1 MQQQPLAGFLL
12 VLTAVCMW
20 GALPIALQQVVAVM
34 DAQTIVWYRFIT
46 SAIGL
51 FILLGLR
58 KTLPKPTALRQRYL
72 ILIMLGILGLSA
84 NFFLFNLALNYIPP
98 TSSQVLSPLSSFI
111 MLFFGVFVFKEQIGL
126 HQKIGLVILILGLI
140 LFFNQRFGDFLQLN
154 DYFKGIVIALCASFC
169 WVAYGM
175 AQKLMLS
182 RFSSQQI
189 LLMIYIG
196 CTIIFTPIANIQ
208 QVSAL
213 NSFQLGC
220 LIFCC
225 LNTIIAYGT
234 YGEALNR
241 WDISK
246 VSAIMTQIPIF
257 TIIFTEI
264 LSAVYPQLFV
274 DQKLNWISYLG
285 AITVVSGSL
294 LSVLGHK
301 LPSIFH
307 RKNHQVSL

>member
-1 MQQQPLAGFLL
+1 MKQQPLAGFLL
-12 VLTAVCMW
+12 ALTAVCMW
-20 GALPIALQQVVAVM
+20 GLLPIALQQVVAVM

-51 FILLGLR
+51 FILLGLTQ
-58 KTLPKPTALRQRYL
+58 KLPKPTALRQRYL
-72 ILIMLGILGLSA
+72 ILIILGIVGLSA
-84 NFFLFNLALNYIPP
+84 NFFLFNLALKYIPP

-111 MLFFGVFVFKEQIGL
+111 MLFAGVFVFKEHIGL
-126 HQKIGLVILILGLI
+126 HQKIGLVILLIGLG
-140 LFFNQRFGDFLQLN
+140 LFFNQRFNDFLQLN
-154 DYFKGIVIALCASFC
+154 DYFKGIIIALCASSC

-175 AQKLMLS
+175 AQKLMLN

-189 LLMIYIG
+189 LLMIYLG
-196 CTIIFTPIANIQ
+196 CTLIFTPLANIQ
-208 QVSAL
+208 QVTEL
-213 NSFQLGC
+213 NTFQLSC

-241 WDISK
+241 WEVSK

-264 LSAVYPQLFV
+264 LTSFYPQLFV
-274 DQKLNWISYLG
+274 DQPLNWISYLG
-285 AITVVSGSL
+285 AIVVVSGAL
-294 LSVLGHK
+294 LSVVGYK
-301 LPSIFH
+301 LPGIFAGKI
-307 RKNHQVSL
+307 R

>member
-1 MQQQPLAGFLL
+1 MQQPLAGFLL
-12 VLTAVCMW
+12 ALTAVCMW

-58 KTLPKPTALRQRYL
+58 KTLPKLTALRQRYL

-111 MLFFGVFVFKEQIGL
+111 MLFVGVFVFKEQIGL

-154 DYFKGIVIALCASFC
+154 DYFKGIVIALCASSC

-175 AQKLMLS
+175 AQKMMLS

-241 WDISK
+241 WDVSK

-264 LSAVYPQLFV
+264 LIAVYPQLFV
-274 DQKLNWISYLG
+274 DQELNWISYLG

-301 LPSIFH
+301 LPAIFH
-307 RKNHQVSL
+307 RKNRQVSL